1 MLIFKEKYSFIDFA
15 VERNFSISQFPISQ
29 KPFMPSLQYSNIPF
43 VPARHRERSGEAGGS
58 EAN

>member
-15 VERNFSISQFPISQ
+15 VERNFSISQFSVCQ
-29 KPFMPSLQYSNIPF
+29 EPFIPSLHYTNIPF
-43 VPARHRERSGEAGGS
+43 VPARHRECSGEAGGS